1 MSCGLLPYHQQT
13 SPWPLCVASHDGD
26 SDRRR
31 SGGPGTCLPAGGS
44 ASRSRLTSDH
54 SIGHKQIQRGWLS
67 PDVRKHVQALVPHPP
82 HSTRSPSRIHIYLSL
97 LKVNQVNMVFTEMRI
112 CSHCI
117 IYHSFCFYVPKVNI
131 LFFFFPSFLPPS
143 LSLGCSSSIVPG
155 PGINPTC
162 ICTYTSAAATQIFYP
177 LHHSG
182 NSLFVCFYCPQFI
195 RYFLGSA
202 FWGHDFI

>member
-131 LFFFFPSFLPPS
+131 LFFFFFFLPSFPPPFF
-143 LSLGCSSSIVPG
+143 LVP
-155 PGINPTC
+155 
-162 ICTYTSAAATQIFYP
+162 AAA
-177 LHHSG
+177 
-182 NSLFVCFYCPQFI
+182 
-195 RYFLGSA
+195 
-202 FWGHDFI
+202 